1 MLEDGWVVA
10 MPFQIYICDGCGEI
24 DYVEFVEGYWLC
36 RYCRRTLEDDGEV
49 ELMDGT
55 ILRLEDL
62 KDP

>member
-1 MLEDGWVVA
+1 
-10 MPFQIYICDGCGEI
+10 MPFQMFVCDGCGEI
-24 DYVEFVEGYWLC
+24 DYVECVGSYWLC
-36 RYCRRTLEDDGEV
+36 RYCRRTLEEDGEV

>member
-10 MPFQIYICDGCGEI
+10 VPFQMRVCDGCGEM
-24 DYVEFVEGYWLC
+24 DYVECAGSYWLC
-36 RYCRRTLEDDGEV
+36 RYCRRTLEESGEI

-62 KDP
+62 KDA

>member
-1 MLEDGWVVA
+1 
-10 MPFQIYICDGCGEI
+10 MPFQMYICDGCGEI
-24 DYVEFVEGYWLC
+24 DYVECVGNCWLC
-36 RYCRRTLEDDGEV
+36 RYCRTTLEEDGEI

>member
-1 MLEDGWVVA
+1 VVA
-10 MPFQIYICDGCGEI
+10 MPFQMHVCDGCGEI
-24 DYVEFVEGYWLC
+24 DYVECVGSYWLC
-36 RYCRRTLEDDGEV
+36 RYCRRTLEEDGEV